1 MCLIRL
7 RLRFFCLGDSGGVCG
22 GGVPLKYSVRKLNSH
37 HMPFNYKVDVDYIVS
52 MLLPFPEKLPYLC
65 TDLRAIILQ
74 YSGHL
79 TVVSRRHLSWTV
91 YQ

>member
-7 RLRFFCLGDSGGVCG
+7 RLRIFCLGDSGGVCG
-22 GGVPLKYSVRKLNSH
+22 GGVSAKYSLRKLNSH
-37 HMPFNYKVDVDYIVS
+37 HMPFNIKVDVDYIVS

>member
-1 MCLIRL
+1 
-7 RLRFFCLGDSGGVCG
+7 
-22 GGVPLKYSVRKLNSH
+22 
-37 HMPFNYKVDVDYIVS
+37 MPFNIKVDVDYIVS